1 MVQNAPSLARMP
13 SLPAPGAAVSGEVEA
28 LALVKAGVPNTYR
41 NGCSAGGGEQAEE
54 SRANGEQGELRVRDA
69 PPADRHRHK

>member
-1 MVQNAPSLARMP
+1 MVQNAPLLARMP

-54 SRANGEQGELRVRDA
+54 SRRRRAGGGE
-69 PPADRHRHK
+69 